1 MSALTSALG
10 VLNDM
15 VSAALLLVGA
25 AFCLISGI
33 GLVRFP
39 DTVSRL
45 HAASK
50 AQTLGLLFVV
60 LGAVLQMPLGKAPAL
75 LLVAAFS
82 LLTAPVTGH
91 IVARIAYRT
100 DAVERRQIVLDELAA
115 RLISEKRL
123 RSGERDRDPDAD
135 RGPEPP
141 GDH

>member
-1 MSALTSALG
+1 MNHLMN
-10 VLNDM
+10 VVNDV
-15 VSAALLLVGA
+15 VSSALLLVGA

-60 LGAVLQMPLGKAPAL
+60 LGVVLQMPLGKAPAL

-123 RSGERDRDPDAD
+123 RSDDRDRERGRGRD
-135 RGPEPP
+135 REPP
-141 GDH
+141 GGD

>member
-1 MSALTSALG
+1 MN
-10 VLNDM
+10 VVNDV
-15 VSAALLLVGA
+15 VSSALLLVGA

-60 LGAVLQMPLGKAPAL
+60 LGVVLQMPLGKAPAL

-123 RSGERDRDPDAD
+123 RSDDRDRERGRGRD
-135 RGPEPP
+135 REPP
-141 GDH
+141 GGD